1 MKTEEEGKKVKRV
14 RPKGG
19 YSETQL
25 WFIKNFFLLM
35 GDVCPENKKIIT

>member
-1 MKTEEEGKKVKRV
+1 MKTEEEGKKVKSG

-35 GDVCPENKKIIT
+35 GVPENKKYIT